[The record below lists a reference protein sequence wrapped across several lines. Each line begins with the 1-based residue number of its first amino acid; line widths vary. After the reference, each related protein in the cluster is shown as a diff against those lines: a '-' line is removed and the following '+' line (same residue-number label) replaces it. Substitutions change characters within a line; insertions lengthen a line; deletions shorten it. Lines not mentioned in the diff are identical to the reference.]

1 METHETAHHRSAA
14 MEQSMSALDEVQQAV
29 AGVAER
35 TGPAVVGIGGHWH
48 RGSGV
53 VVAENRV
60 LTNAHNVHGDGA
72 TCVFSDGRQEHG
84 LLLGVDMDGDL
95 AVLEVSTAGTTPL
108 TWADAT
114 LPSIGAAVFAV
125 ASAGNGGV
133 RTTVG
138 QVSGVARSFR
148 GPGGRLIGGSIEH
161 TAPLASGSAGSP
173 IVDAQGRLLGLN
185 TQRLGEGFYLAI
197 PADADLKAR
206 IDALARGESAVRPR
220 LGIAVAPGHVALHLR
235 RAVGLPD
242 RDGILVRGVEEDSP
256 AEKAG
261 IREGDLIVSAAGSAL
276 TNPDELHAALAKA
289 GAGTLDIGL
298 VRGVDELTVKVDLAA
313 GPAGE
318 PAADGPKGPAGKSN

>member
-1 METHETAHHRSAA
+1 
-14 MEQSMSALDEVQQAV
+14 MSALDDFQQAV

-48 RGSGV
+48 RGSGL

-72 TCVFSDGRQEHG
+72 TCVFSDGRQERG
-84 LLLGVDMDGDL
+84 RLLGVDMDGDL
-95 AVLEVSTAGTTPL
+95 AVLEVNTAGTTPL
-108 TWADAT
+108 TWSDGT
-114 LPSIGAAVFAV
+114 LPGVGAAVFAV

-138 QVSGVARSFR
+138 HVSGVARSFR

-161 TAPLASGSAGSP
+161 TAPLASGSSGSP
-173 IVDAQGRLLGLN
+173 IVDVQGQLLGLN
-185 TQRLGEGFYLAI
+185 TQRLGEGFYLAL

-206 IDALARGESAVRPR
+206 IDALARGESAKRPR
-220 LGIAVAPGHVALHLR
+220 LGVAVAPGHVARHLR

-256 AEKAG
+256 ADKAG
-261 IREGDLIVSAAGSAL
+261 IREGDLIVSAAGAAL
-276 TNPDELHAALAKA
+276 TDPDELHAALAKA
-289 GAGTLDIGL
+289 GAGTLEIGL
-298 VRGVDELTVKVDLAA
+298 VRGVEELAVKVDLAPGSTG
-313 GPAGE
+313 GPAGSDTAKS
-318 PAADGPKGPAGKSN
+318 AAKSN